1 MAELFSLLEA
11 FLSAD
16 EWPIGRLDDQ
26 PIIRTG
32 FRGDHGEF
40 TCFAQAREE
49 QQQVIVYSIFPA
61 KVPPDRIQEV
71 GEFILRANYGMMIG
85 NFEIDLADG
94 EVRYKTSVDLEGV
107 DAQEPI
113 LRNLVYANVLT
124 MDKYFPGL
132 MRVIYAGITAEEAV
146 QEIES

>member
-1 MAELFSLLEA
+1 MGELFPRVKAFLEA
-11 FLSAD
+11 DA
-16 EWPIGRLDDQ
+16 WPIGHVDDQ

-49 QQQVIVYSIFPA
+49 QKQVIFYSIFPA
-61 KVPPDRIQEV
+61 KVPPDRMTEV

-107 DAQEPI
+107 DVQDLI
-113 LRNLVYANVLT
+113 IRNLVYANVLT

-132 MRVIYAGITAEEAV
+132 MRVIYSGVAAEDAV
-146 QEIES
+146 REIES